1 MAGEIFQ
8 LKKLIRDRM
17 ISPVLT
23 TTVLSTTTAK
33 AKLHYMVVDEY
44 GNSLGGWRLTRL
56 AAWRSAAENINN
68 ITN

>member
-1 MAGEIFQ
+1 
-8 LKKLIRDRM
+8 M